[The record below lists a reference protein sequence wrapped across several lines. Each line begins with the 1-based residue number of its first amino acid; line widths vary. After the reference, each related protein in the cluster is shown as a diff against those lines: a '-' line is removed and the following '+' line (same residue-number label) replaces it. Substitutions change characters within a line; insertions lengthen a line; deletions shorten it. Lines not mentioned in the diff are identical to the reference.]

1 MFHCK
6 NKISIYYK
14 MTTTNKCNNCGCN
27 YISCCRSCS
36 YKSPN
41 TIPPLEYQYWNETI
55 WLQQATVNHW
65 GAFNGG
71 STNNGNNTGDNSSGY
86 GISSSNTS
94 PNSKKLKRFYS
105 YDTFISDNPSKLI
118 FYNNLFIAISELP
131 DVKIF
136 YRWVSV

>member
-1 MFHCK
+1 MFHYK
-6 NKISIYYK
+6 NKILIYYK
-14 MTTTNKCNNCGCN
+14 MTTTNNCNNCGCN

-36 YKSPN
+36 YKNPQ
-41 TIPPLEYQYWNETI
+41 TMPPLEYEYWNETT

-65 GAFNGG
+65 GAFNQNQN
-71 STNNGNNTGDNSSGY
+71 STGDNSSGY

-105 YDTFISDNPSKLI
+105 YDTFITDNPSKLV
-118 FYNNLFIAISELP
+118 FYKGFFVPISEIP